1 VLPRTQNEVFKVGS
15 TAKAHC
21 GSWSARI
28 PCSTKAL
35 PIFSRTLCYS
45 MVVGKTGETHISP
58 SSRGR
63 VSQSGQ
69 TEPRESAI
77 NSATDQK
84 SGAKNR
90 KTEISLGEPAAVN
103 LSGYRQTLGVCW
115 LVYGI
120 FRLIMGICLVLFGGK
135 ATVMFGALLGRVPNP
150 FALMGDFHVIYA
162 VIVVLTLLCG
172 LFGFLAGLA
181 LLASQRLART
191 LALLAAFLSVS
202 EIPFGTTLG
211 IYTMIVLLPLR
222 GVSPP
227 IRS

>member
-1 VLPRTQNEVFKVGS
+1 
-15 TAKAHC
+15 
-21 GSWSARI
+21 
-28 PCSTKAL
+28 
-35 PIFSRTLCYS
+35 
-45 MVVGKTGETHISP
+45 M
-58 SSRGR
+58 
-63 VSQSGQ
+63 
-69 TEPRESAI
+69 
-77 NSATDQK
+77 
-84 SGAKNR
+84 
-90 KTEISLGEPAAVN
+90 GEPAAVN

-191 LALLAAFLSVS
+191 LALLAAFFFS
-202 EIPFGTTLG
+202 ETRRPTDSHCRPITLAAYRVLFTPFAGS
-211 IYTMIVLLPLR
+211 PLR
-222 GVSPP
+222 KIARHGLQTK
-227 IRS
+227 